1 MATLSLTLFK
11 AKILKDGRHRI
22 RIAVRHRHQTA
33 YIVTD
38 VTVDSEKQFRGGQ
51 VVRRPDAAELNGGSR
66 NLVEEPAT
74 TPVSDCL
81 PSTDFPARKKGFL
94 STSVFQ

>member
-51 VVRRPDAAELNGGSR
+51 VVRRPDAAEL
-66 NLVEEPAT
+66 
-74 TPVSDCL
+74 
-81 PSTDFPARKKGFL
+81 KG
-94 STSVFQ
+94 Q